1 MSYGNP
7 VASEQVLLRRMIE
20 KYIKNILEQLHNA
33 DAMVNL
39 IGILRNRLKRT
50 DKEIVAAQVGIAK
63 LRLVGYI
70 NSEVVALAED
80 IIEKK
85 LPTFD

>member
-1 MSYGNP
+1 MSFENP
-7 VASEQVLLRRMIE
+7 IASEQVLLRMIE
-20 KYIKNILEQLHNA
+20 KYIKNILEQRHNA

-39 IGILRNRLKRT
+39 IGILRNRLKRI
-50 DKEIVAAQVGIAK
+50 DKEIEAALAGIAK

-70 NSEVVALAED
+70 DSEVVALAED
-80 IIEKK
+80 IIENK